1 MLTSIRGVLAATAL
15 SGALLAATPALADEA
30 DPPKDVTITGNVAF
44 VTDYRFRGLSLSGGD
59 MAVQGAINVNHSS
72 GFYVG
77 AWGSN
82 LEQDALD
89 IYGNMELDVYAG
101 WTGEVT
107 SGLTADVGLLY
118 YVYPSGSFGDGNV
131 FEPYASLSTTMGPA
145 TAKVGMAYAWKQ
157 DSLGGDDNLYVY
169 TDLGVAIPS
178 TPVTLNGH
186 LGYTSGAL
194 SPKLLSDIFVSD
206 PTPDT
211 DGGFDYS
218 VGATANLTKNLSV
231 GVSYVGVE
239 GRTVNGY
246 SDDTVVGTVKLT
258 F

>member
-15 SGALLAATPALADEA
+15 TGALIAATPAFADET

-59 MAVQGAINVNHSS
+59 MAVQGGINVNHSS

-77 AWGSN
+77 VWGSN

-89 IYGNMELDVYAG
+89 IYGNSEIDVFGG

-107 SGLTADVGLLY
+107 PGLTADVGLLM
-118 YVYPSGSFGDGNV
+118 YVYPSGSFGKGNV
-131 FEPYASLSTTMGPA
+131 LEPYASLSTTMGPVS
-145 TAKVGMAYAWKQ
+145 AKVGMAYAWKQ

-169 TDLGVAIPS
+169 TDLGVAIPE
-178 TPVTLNGH
+178 TPLSLSAHV
-186 LGYTSGAL
+186 GYTSGAL
-194 SPKLLSDIFVSD
+194 SPNLLTAKS
-206 PTPDT
+206 T

-218 VGATANLTKNLSV
+218 VGATASVTKNLSV
-231 GVSYVGVE
+231 GVSYVGVD
-239 GRTVNGY
+239 GN
-246 SDDTVVGTVKLT
+246 SINSFSNDAVVGTVKLS